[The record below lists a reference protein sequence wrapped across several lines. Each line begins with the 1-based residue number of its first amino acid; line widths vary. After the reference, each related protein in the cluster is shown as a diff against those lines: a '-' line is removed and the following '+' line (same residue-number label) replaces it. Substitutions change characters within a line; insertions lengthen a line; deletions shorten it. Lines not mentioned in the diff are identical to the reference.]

1 VLLATGLHG
10 ERVLSN
16 VAVALKLVLVQSSL
30 MIIVAVLLVLTL
42 QKKFLVILNVV
53 KCLVLLVN
61 GLTGDRVPLIVV
73 VAQKLVLVKS
83 QPKLLVVVAL
93 VLILPKQALAILNVA
108 K

>member
-1 VLLATGLHG
+1 
-10 ERVLSN
+10 
-16 VAVALKLVLVQSSL
+16 

-42 QKKFLVILNVV
+42 QKKFLVILDVA

-61 GLTGDRVPLIVV
+61 GPTGDRVPLLVA

-83 QPKLLVVVAL
+83 QPRLLVVVVLAL
-93 VLILPKQALAILNVA
+93 TLQKQVLAILNVA